1 MTIHVRTVPPKIKY
15 KDKYCNPRTHS
26 SEHTHQCKQKQTT
39 DESYRCPSVWK
50 RFVPTV
56 AVFLP
61 KPCTEGVFK
70 VRPTELDDEADE
82 HKKSLYLLILL
93 EHPSVYFG
101 SSNVNLGSTLFLSTE
116 RKTRNWTK
124 SQVSVGIQRRL
135 RRGRWKVVRGATMSM
150 RKRLLGEVSW
160 NMGRKQVDSEWMESR
175 DVTLFKPCRT
185 TGILNPI
192 HIA

>member
-1 MTIHVRTVPPKIKY
+1 M
-15 KDKYCNPRTHS
+15 
-26 SEHTHQCKQKQTT
+26 
-39 DESYRCPSVWK
+39 
-50 RFVPTV
+50 

-116 RKTRNWTK
+116 RKTRN
-124 SQVSVGIQRRL
+124 
-135 RRGRWKVVRGATMSM
+135 
-150 RKRLLGEVSW
+150 
-160 NMGRKQVDSEWMESR
+160 
-175 DVTLFKPCRT
+175 
-185 TGILNPI
+185 
-192 HIA
+192 